1 MTPSTPAPVP
11 RTALASLAAA
21 LAATLGICTA
31 APAVGT
37 PAVSGLSPA
46 TAPSAASGVVD
57 GTDGLAQTVTADEA
71 SASDRHVIEA
81 GHVDIGPRV
90 VDGRWTLQLRDD
102 SQATPVWRTAEQTV
116 LRVPDA
122 ARLPVPEDQAYAF
135 LGEEP
140 GTPVFVLPQ
149 VEDDRMPWPGW
160 STQHPDALAAMT
172 RGVEFRL
179 ESAQGPGRMLM
190 YVDSG
195 AFEGPQ
201 VLWDSEQPGGQR
213 VFAEANTHT
222 HANWV
227 FTRPGVYALTVSA
240 VTTSPQGAELRDTR
254 VLRFAVGD
262 ATDVEDAF
270 TVDGAAASGPQGG
283 VPDAVWWAAA
293 AAGVLAVAGLIVG
306 LAGRRTRP
314 ARARRSAR

>member
-1 MTPSTPAPVP
+1 MTPSTLAPVP
-11 RTALASLAAA
+11 RAALASLAVVAA
-21 LAATLGICTA
+21 AALGICTA
-31 APAVGT
+31 VPAT
-37 PAVSGLSPA
+37 AAPA
-46 TAPSAASGVVD
+46 TAPSAASDVVD
-57 GTDGLAQTVTADEA
+57 GTDGLAQTVTADES

-179 ESAQGPGRMLM
+179 ESARGPGHMLM

-201 VLWDSEQPGGQR
+201 VLWDSEQSGGQR

-240 VTTSPQGAELRDTR
+240 VTTSAQGAELKDTR

-262 ATDVEDAF
+262 ATAAEDAF
-270 TVDGAAASGPQGG
+270 TVDGAAASAPQGG
-283 VPDAVWWAAA
+283 VPDAVWWTAGAV
-293 AAGVLAVAGLIVG
+293 GVLAVAGLIVV

-314 ARARRSAR
+314 TRTDRSAR